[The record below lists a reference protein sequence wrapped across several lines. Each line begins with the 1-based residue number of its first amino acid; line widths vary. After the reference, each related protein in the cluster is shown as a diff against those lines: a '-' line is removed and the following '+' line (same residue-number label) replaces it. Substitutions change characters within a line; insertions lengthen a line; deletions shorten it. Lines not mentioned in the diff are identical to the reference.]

1 MKNIFKFIAVALFAT
16 TFTSCEDEQDLMF
29 VNPVGSFEIVS
40 PESGSTVVITAETV
54 NNIALTVTWQD
65 MDYTTPTA
73 VNYVLQVA
81 ADEAFTTP
89 VDASSVTT
97 TTATLTAAALNT
109 IAINAGIEP
118 GVAGML
124 YVRVKSTVGT
134 QGAMEM
140 YSNVITCMVTPFQAF
155 TPLRDL
161 FLVGSAA
168 PTGWDNAAATN
179 MYALYRDPANEDVY
193 YYTGYFAAGEFKM
206 VEVKGQW
213 APQYGSDNAGN
224 ILPRPT
230 ESEPDP
236 SAFTVATA
244 GYYSLMAD
252 LSNNTYTFESFDA
265 ASAPAYTT
273 MGIIGTST
281 PGQWESDTDMAQTAS
296 NPHIWYKTGQ
306 ALTDGEMKF
315 REGDAWTNSW
325 GNTTPISG
333 VSTNGGPNIP
343 VTAGTYDIWFND
355 LDGRYILI
363 PAN

>member
-65 MDYTTPTA
+65 MDYTTPTE
-73 VNYVLQVA
+73 VNYTLQVA

-118 GVAGML
+118 GVAGIL
-124 YVRVKSTVGT
+124 YIRVKSTIGT
-134 QGAMEM
+134 QGAMEA

-155 TPLRDL
+155 TPLQDL
-161 FLVGSAA
+161 FLVGDALES
-168 PTGWDNAAATN
+168 GWNN
-179 MYALYRDPANEDVY
+179 NNGNVPMFRDPETTNKY
-193 YYTGYFAAGEFKM
+193 YYTGYFGAGAFKM
-206 VEVKGQW
+206 LTVKGSW
-213 APQYGSDNAGN
+213 HPQYGMTADGVLGVSGSDGSNEAQN
-224 ILPRPT
+224 I
-230 ESEPDP
+230 
-236 SAFTVATA
+236 AIAIA
-244 GYYSLMAD
+244 GYYTIEAD
-252 LSNNTYTFESFDA
+252 TDAMTYTVTAFDA
-265 ASAPAYTT
+265 GASPLYTT
-273 MGIIGTST
+273 MGVIGSGT
-281 PGQWESDTDMAQTAS
+281 PTAWDSDTDMAATTV
-296 NPHIWYKTGQ
+296 NPHLWHVSGFVLI
-306 ALTDGEMKF
+306 DGEMKF

-333 VSTNGGPNIP
+333 VGTNGGPNIP

-363 PAN
+363 PVN